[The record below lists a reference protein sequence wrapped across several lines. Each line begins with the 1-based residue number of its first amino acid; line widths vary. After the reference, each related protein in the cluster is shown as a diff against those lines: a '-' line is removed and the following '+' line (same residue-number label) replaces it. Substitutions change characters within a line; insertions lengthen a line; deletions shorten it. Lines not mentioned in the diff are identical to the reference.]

1 MKYIYEI
8 VKFDDKIPARILM
21 QDKPGWRCNTRPHW
35 HKEMEFVYM
44 IDGEM
49 NTVTN
54 GKKTTIRN
62 GEVFFCNSKDIHVT
76 SVPDS
81 QAIYKYLVVQ
91 ISYEDL
97 MKYCGQEEACSFSIE
112 DEETQSLLAEQFD
125 RLLTILESNE
135 REEEQRFSNIKKT
148 QIILEI
154 YYILLT
160 RCKAEALRET
170 NKITA
175 ATTYAKQLMAYI
187 NQHYTEN
194 LSLEVLAKEVGLS
207 TQYLSKHF
215 KSATDMGIVQYINLI
230 RLEHA
235 NNDLLNGC
243 VTVTEAALNN
253 GFPSVK
259 TYIETCKKVHGMT
272 PTYLLKE
279 SRKE

>member
-1 MKYIYEI
+1 
-8 VKFDDKIPARILM
+8 M

-91 ISYEDL
+91 LSYEDL

-112 DEETQSLLAEQFD
+112 DEEAQGLLAEQFE
-125 RLLTILESNE
+125 RLLTILECNE
-135 REEEQRFSNIKKT
+135 DEEEQRFFNIKKT

-160 RCKAEALRET
+160 RCRVTTLREA
-170 NKITA
+170 NRVMA
-175 ATTYAKQLMAYI
+175 ATNYAKQLMAYI

>member
-1 MKYIYEI
+1 
-8 VKFDDKIPARILM
+8 
-21 QDKPGWRCNTRPHW
+21 
-35 HKEMEFVYM
+35 
-44 IDGEM
+44 
-49 NTVTN
+49 
-54 GKKTTIRN
+54 
-62 GEVFFCNSKDIHVT
+62 
-76 SVPDS
+76 
-81 QAIYKYLVVQ
+81 
-91 ISYEDL
+91 
-97 MKYCGQEEACSFSIE
+97 
-112 DEETQSLLAEQFD
+112 
-125 RLLTILESNE
+125 
-135 REEEQRFSNIKKT
+135 
-148 QIILEI
+148 
-154 YYILLT
+154 
-160 RCKAEALRET
+160 
-170 NKITA
+170 
-175 ATTYAKQLMAYI
+175 MAYI

>member
-8 VKFDDKIPARILM
+8 VKFDDKILARILM
-21 QDKPGWRCNTRPHW
+21 QDKRGWRCNTKPHW

-54 GKKTTIRN
+54 GKRNTIKS
-62 GEVFFCNSKDIHVT
+62 GELFFCNSKDIHVT
-76 SVPDS
+76 SVPNS
-81 QAIYKYLVVQ
+81 QEIYKYLVVQ
-91 ISYEDL
+91 LSYEHL
-97 MKYCGQEEACSFSIE
+97 MNYCVQGDSCYFIIDNEAAQVLLVEQFKK
-112 DEETQSLLAEQFD
+112 LLA
-125 RLLTILESNE
+125 ILEKDE
-135 REEEQRFSNIKKT
+135 TEEEKQFSSIKKT

-160 RCKAEALRET
+160 RCKAQDFREA

-175 ATTYAKQLMAYI
+175 GTTYAKQLMAYI

-215 KSATDMGIVQYINLI
+215 KNTTDMGIVQYINLI

-235 NNDLLNGC
+235 NDDLLNEC

-259 TYIETCKKVHGMT
+259 AYIETCKKVHGMT

-279 SRKE
+279 SRKW